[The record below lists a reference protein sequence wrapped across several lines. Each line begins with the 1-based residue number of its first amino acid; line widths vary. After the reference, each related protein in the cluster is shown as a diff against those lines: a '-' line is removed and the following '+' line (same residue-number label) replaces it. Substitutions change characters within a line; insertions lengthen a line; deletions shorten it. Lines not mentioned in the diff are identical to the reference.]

1 VARNLDDGGRGAR
14 SSTSD
19 LELCARQ
26 VELRWRSRVVNTEL
40 LDAEKVLSSRD
51 LARNCDRVGGY
62 VTLVFFEHVYATVY
76 IQLKSHLA
84 CPEEKS
90 GPISLILNQSPE
102 PSADAAL
109 ETLLM

>member
-1 VARNLDDGGRGAR
+1 MD
-14 SSTSD
+14 
-19 LELCARQ
+19 
-26 VELRWRSRVVNTEL
+26 TEL
-40 LDAEKVLSSRD
+40 LDAEKVLSSRN
-51 LARNCDRVGGY
+51 LARNGDRVCGY
-62 VTLVFFEHVYATVY
+62 VMLVFVDDVVVSMVY

>member
-1 VARNLDDGGRGAR
+1 MD
-14 SSTSD
+14 
-19 LELCARQ
+19 
-26 VELRWRSRVVNTEL
+26 TEL
-40 LDAEKVLSSRD
+40 LDTEKVLSSRN
-51 LARNCDRVGGY
+51 LARNGDRVGTY
-62 VTLVFFEHVYATVY
+62 VMLVFVEDVPAMVY
-76 IQLKSHLA
+76 ILLKSHLA